1 MRSRR
6 LRWIFASAAALTL
19 VVGGLVATTRGQQQ
33 PVTQSAAAME
43 QPQAAAGGITATVT
57 VVATAAD
64 IGARDVVHVSATPWP
79 GQRAMLSV
87 CLRNAYTAATPKPCM
102 YEADFTMPVR
112 GQTLV
117 LRNLTFT
124 SGNILPHA
132 VRGDLGDV
140 RARND
145 VLTGPVSARVVQ
157 VKDGDTVQ
165 IAAETLPGYFV
176 TTDIRIG
183 GIDTPEKGGRAD
195 CESEAERATR
205 ATAATRNLI
214 EGRVVQLSDIAFEKY
229 GARMLGSIRTQ
240 GGVDAA
246 QNLISQGLARSYDGG
261 TKQSWC
267 ARPSR

>member
-1 MRSRR
+1 MRRS

-19 VVGGLVATTRGQQQ
+19 VVGGLAVTRGQQTTTVDH
-33 PVTQSAAAME
+33 PAIT
-43 QPQAAAGGITATVT
+43 QPQVTGGGITATAT
-57 VVATAAD
+57 VIATPAD

-87 CLRNAYTAATPKPCM
+87 CLRNAYNAATPKPCM
-102 YEADFTMPVR
+102 YEADFTMPAR
-112 GQTLV
+112 GQSIV

-124 SGNILPHA
+124 SGSIAPHA
-132 VRGDLGDV
+132 VRGDLGDL

-145 VLTGPVSARVVQ
+145 VLVGPVMARVVK

-165 IAAETLPGYFV
+165 ISAETLPGYFV

-195 CESEAERATR
+195 CPSEAERATR
-205 ATAATRNLI
+205 ATAATRTLI
-214 EGRVVQLSDIAFEKY
+214 EGQLVQLSNVEFEKY
-229 GARMLGSIRTQ
+229 GARMLGAIRTQ
-240 GGVDAA
+240 DGIDAA
-246 QNLISQGLARSYDGG
+246 QNLITQGLARPYDGG

-267 ARPSR
+267 AR

>member
-1 MRSRR
+1 MRFRR

-19 VVGGLVATTRGQQQ
+19 VVGGFAVTRGQQHATT
-33 PVTQSAAAME
+33 PDSAAIA
-43 QPQAAAGGITATVT
+43 QPQVNAGGITATVV

-64 IGARDVVHVSATPWP
+64 LGARDVVHVSATPWP

-87 CLRNAYTAATPKPCM
+87 CLRNAYNAATPKPCM

-117 LRNLTFT
+117 LRNLTFS
-124 SGNILPHA
+124 SGNILAHT

-145 VLTGPVSARVVQ
+145 VLVGPITARVVQ

-195 CESEAERATR
+195 CPSEAARATR
-205 ATAATRNLI
+205 ATAATRSLI
-214 EGRVVQLSDIAFEKY
+214 EGQLVQLSNVAFEKY

-246 QNLISQGLARSYDGG
+246 ENLITQGLARAYDGG

-267 ARPSR
+267 TLSAR

>member
-1 MRSRR
+1 MRRS

-19 VVGGLVATTRGQQQ
+19 VVGGFAVTRGQQTTTADQ
-33 PVTQSAAAME
+33 PAIT
-43 QPQAAAGGITATVT
+43 QPQVTGGGITATAT
-57 VVATAAD
+57 VIATPAD

-87 CLRNAYTAATPKPCM
+87 CLRNAYSAATPKPCM
-102 YEADFTMPVR
+102 YEADFTMPAR
-112 GQTLV
+112 GQSLV

-124 SGNILPHA
+124 SGSIAPHA
-132 VRGDLGDV
+132 VRGDLGDL

-145 VLTGPVSARVVQ
+145 VLVGPVMARVVQ

-165 IAAETLPGYFV
+165 ISAETLPGYFV

-195 CESEAERATR
+195 CPSEAARATR
-205 ATAATRNLI
+205 ATAATRTLI
-214 EGRVVQLSDIAFEKY
+214 EGQLVQLSNVEFEKY
-229 GARMLGSIRTQ
+229 GARMLGAIRTQ
-240 GGVDAA
+240 DGIDAA
-246 QNLISQGLARSYDGG
+246 QNLITQGLARPYDGG

-267 ARPSR
+267 AR